1 MTESPT
7 HQLYSGKRF
16 ANRVSVDLAAEKRQD
31 RMDPSRTV
39 ETVSQGALA
48 EQTESARKGASIT
61 APPPV
66 ERARPALDDAR
77 RALDLI
83 DPQMVIDSILSR
95 EWSNFDPQARWRKG
109 KRQLLD
115 GLGALPQ
122 DGVTKPYAEAEL
134 YRQINNKLAAPPG
147 AVAGR
152 ISLEYLQSGN
162 EQTFQEICKT
172 VQEIRKAVNEGQVA
186 TFLDQV
192 RDKDAWFWSWLSKR
206 KDLAPGDLL
215 EKMNSIVPDEWAV
228 DVTKMIRSQ
237 QRFTELRDQLEQYIN
252 ELSPVLIMGM
262 QGVRAA
268 YAKIDPNLP
277 VPDARR
283 FIRVGE
289 ELLATMGK
297 IEGEPSIDDNL
308 DPVAQAR
315 DQRLKDILATL
326 NAERDE
332 EKEMNNADSD
342 DSKLLKALTHAT
354 EVGEIMSLA
363 REKSQVQY
371 EALLIKLSRA
381 FQKPDFCLRR
391 DAFST
396 ADRNQ
401 FFPLALSWDED
412 WYFGEDR
419 GPNPDCTRSVPGT
432 TEGKVPPGQE
442 GAVTMLPGS
451 GERQSHPEG
460 SPPAGEF

>member
-7 HQLYSGKRF
+7 PQLHSREF
-16 ANRVSVDLAAEKRQD
+16 ANRISMDLAAEKRQD

-39 ETVSQGALA
+39 ETVSQRVLP
-48 EQTESARKGASIT
+48 EQTGKARKGASIT
-61 APPPV
+61 APPSA
-66 ERARPALDDAR
+66 ERARQ
-77 RALDLI
+77 ALDLI

-109 KRQLLD
+109 KQQLLD
-115 GLGALPQ
+115 GLGSLPQ

-134 YRQINNKLAAPPG
+134 YRQINNKLAASPG

-152 ISLEYLQSGN
+152 ISLEYWQSGN

-172 VQEIRKAVNEGQVA
+172 AQEIRKAVKEGQVA

-192 RDKDAWFWSWLSKR
+192 RDKDPWVWNWLSKPEHP
-206 KDLAPGDLL
+206 APGDLL
-215 EKMNSIVPDEWAV
+215 EKVNSIVPDEWAV

-237 QRFTELRDQLEQYIN
+237 QRFTELRDQLEKYIN

-277 VPDARR
+277 VPDARH
-283 FIRVGE
+283 FITVGRQ
-289 ELLATMGK
+289 LLATMGEIEELK
-297 IEGEPSIDDNL
+297 IEELKIEELKIEGEPSGEPSIDDNL
-308 DPVAQAR
+308 DPVSQAR
-315 DQRLKDILATL
+315 DQRLKDMLATL
-326 NAERDE
+326 NAELDE
-332 EKEMNNADSD
+332 EMNTAESD
-342 DSKLLKALTHAT
+342 DSNLLKALTHST
-354 EVGEIMSLA
+354 EVGEMVSLA

-412 WYFGEDR
+412 WYYGEDR
-419 GPNPDCTRSVPGT
+419 GLNPDFTRSVPAT
-432 TEGKVPPGQE
+432 TEGKVPPGQ
-442 GAVTMLPGS
+442 
-451 GERQSHPEG
+451 
-460 SPPAGEF
+460 